1 MYLLLMEII
10 NLIEVKNSLYLIRN
24 EKQILLS
31 KENFDDINSSHVVI
45 NNEVSLKVVKSNI
58 NLEELDNI
66 NMVSV
71 NPVTSALKL
80 IEKDK
85 IIKHLDRKNY
95 LTISYPIIAIK
106 KDLFSH
112 LISNNFSWDLD
123 LFIKNNKFKII
134 NF

>member
-10 NLIEVKNSLYLIRN
+10 NLIEVKNSLYFIGN

-31 KENFDDINSSHVVI
+31 EENFDDINSSHVVI

-71 NPVTSALKL
+71 NPATSALKL

-85 IIKHLDRKNY
+85 IIKHIDRKNY
-95 LTISYPIIAIK
+95 LTISYQIIATK

-112 LISNNFSWDLD
+112 LISNNFFWDLD

>member
-1 MYLLLMEII
+1 MEII
-10 NLIEVKNSLYLIRN
+10 NLIDVKNSLYFIDN

-31 KENFDDINSSHVVI
+31 EENFDDIVSNYVVI
-45 NNEVSLKVVKSNI
+45 NNEASLEMGRLNI
-58 NLEELDNI
+58 NLEELDNT

-71 NPVTSALKL
+71 NPATSALKL

-85 IIKHLDRKNY
+85 IVKHIDRKNY
-95 LTISYPIIAIK
+95 LTISYPVIARK
-106 KDLFSH
+106 KDLFRH

>member
-1 MYLLLMEII
+1 MEII

-95 LTISYPIIAIK
+95 LTISYPIIATK

-112 LISNNFSWDLD
+112 FISNNFSWDFD

>member
-1 MYLLLMEII
+1 MEII
-10 NLIEVKNSLYLIRN
+10 NLIYVKNSLYFIDN

-31 KENFDDINSSHVVI
+31 EENFDDIVSNYVVI
-45 NNEVSLKVVKSNI
+45 NNEASLEMGRLNI
-58 NLEELDNI
+58 NLEELDNT

-71 NPVTSALKL
+71 NPATSALKL

-85 IIKHLDRKNY
+85 IVKHIDRKNY
-95 LTISYPIIAIK
+95 LTISYPVIARK
-106 KDLFSH
+106 KDLFRH

>member
-1 MYLLLMEII
+1 MEII
-10 NLIEVKNSLYLIRN
+10 NLIEVKNSLYLIHD

-95 LTISYPIIAIK
+95 LTISYPIIATK

-112 LISNNFSWDLD
+112 LISNNFFWDLD